1 MNKIKLFI
9 CLILPLFL
17 TACGFHLR
25 ENFLFPKEIKIV
37 SLTSFD
43 KYGKLHRLVKNELV
57 ERGINVLQPA
67 TDIPNINIDSE
78 SYSSNVASLY
88 QTATTAEKELKYSF
102 SYTVT
107 IRDEEPQ
114 TFKTVAFRSY
124 ISNPLTALA
133 SSIEQEQLKDEM
145 RDAAVAQMIRQ
156 LARLNKIVKPK
167 AAPITAEEK
176 ALIKQR
182 KEKAKE
188 TQQTQDQPLNLK
200 WN

>member
-1 MNKIKLFI
+1 M
-9 CLILPLFL
+9 CLIFPLFL

-37 SLTSFD
+37 SLTSTD

-57 ERGINVLQPA
+57 ERGINIVSPA
-67 TDIPNINIDSE
+67 ADVPNISVGGE

-107 IRDEEPQ
+107 ISGEEPQ
-114 TFKTVAFRSY
+114 EFKTMAFRSY

-133 SSIEQEQLKDEM
+133 SSIEQEKLKDEM
-145 RDAAVAQMIRQ
+145 RNTAVAQMIRQ

-167 AAPITAEEK
+167 AAPITEEEK
-176 ALIKQR
+176 KQIKQR
-182 KEKAKE
+182 KEE
-188 TQQTQDQPLNLK
+188 TDSTKDQPLNLK